1 MKTSI
6 ITRNGMMDYVGT
18 TYSGYCIKIYTS
30 PEPEHPEDSIG
41 AAVLLGTITNDAQP
55 GVGLTW
61 ETAADGVI
69 TKLTSEVWRGI
80 YAAAGNKAWCR
91 ICPLSDTGEA
101 STTIHRIQMSISNI
115 PGAAD
120 AFVQY
125 IAATIGAEQKITY
138 CNLTLPESAITLS
151 Q

>member
-6 ITRNGMMDYVGT
+6 ITRNGMMNYIGT

-30 PEPEHPEDSIG
+30 PEPAHPEDSIG
-41 AAVLLGTITNDAQP
+41 AATLLGTITNDAQP

-61 ETAADGVI
+61 EPAAGGVLA
-69 TKLTSEVWRGI
+69 KLTSEVWRGI
-80 YAAAGNKAWCR
+80 YAAAGDKAWIR

-101 STTIHRIQMSISNI
+101 STTIHRIQMSVSDT

-120 AFVQY
+120 VFFQY
-125 IAATIGAEQKITY
+125 IAAAIGAEQKITF
-138 CNLTLPESAITLS
+138 CNLVLPESAVSLG
-151 Q
+151 